1 MRFSGFVRSRRS
13 SACLR
18 LAVLAGAFLAVFGA
32 ATAAQADVAY
42 VGADKEVWI
51 SSLDGAIKERL
62 SAGES
67 EGEVKWIDTAQSDT
81 GWVVGV
87 RNIPGRIAQYSTFTV
102 WNPQGA
108 AIYNGPLAGETGGLS
123 AYPLSLDL
131 TNDGRGIIYGFSTF
145 QQWYGGSSLTQGHYF
160 LPSETVVSPVGGPL
174 KQINKRYPTLFGGS
188 RVVAALDRTL
198 NGVQDASSIASETF
212 VPWVDFSGVEVH
224 LVGVRL
230 QRTDVAASGTV
241 IAFEVSDGDQT
252 VRRIGVAP
260 VSAIGALPLLFGD
273 CFLPTDGNATSVS
286 LSQDGSAIAWK
297 DSGGVKVGGIPD
309 FSGAEPC
316 VLTRPAVTIAA
327 GGQFPS
333 IGAMSAAAI
342 RAARSPGGGTGDAPG
357 GGADDGQGGGTD
369 DTPASKP
376 LIVSLPAKVTAAALT
391 SKAGLPLK
399 VTVPAGG
406 KIAVTASV
414 PASRLGLKGNK
425 AVVIA
430 TGSASPKSAGQVS
443 VKLRLNAKGR
453 KYRKRLRGLTLTL
466 KITQGAKTTTK
477 TIRLR

>member
-1 MRFSGFVRSRRS
+1 MRPRS
-13 SACLR
+13 SFACLR
-18 LAVLAGAFLAVFGA
+18 LAVLASACLAVFGA
-32 ATAAQADVAY
+32 ASVQADVAY

-67 EGEVKWIDTAQSDT
+67 EGEVKWVDTAQSDT

-87 RNIPGRIAQYSTFTV
+87 RNIPGRSALYSTFTV

-108 AIYNGPLAGETGGLS
+108 AIYNGPLAGEVGGLS
-123 AYPLSLDL
+123 VYPLSLDL

-145 QQWYGGSSLTQGHYF
+145 QQWYGGSSLTEGHYF
-160 LPSETVVSPVGGPL
+160 LPSETVVSPVNGPL

-188 RVVAALDRTL
+188 RVVAALDRTSV
-198 NGVQDASSIASETF
+198 GVQDTGSIASETF
-212 VPWVDFSGVEVH
+212 VGWFDVAGAP
-224 LVGVRL
+224 LVGVKLR
-230 QRTDVAASGTV
+230 RTDVAANGRV
-241 IAFEVSDGDQT
+241 VAFEVSDGDQT
-252 VRRIGVAP
+252 VKWIGVAP
-260 VSAIGALPLLFGD
+260 VSAIGVFPFGTGD
-273 CFLPTDGNATSVS
+273 CFLPTDGNATNVS
-286 LSQDGSAIAWK
+286 LSQDGSAIAWT
-297 DSGGVKVGGIPD
+297 DSGGVKVGGIPN

-357 GGADDGQGGGTD
+357 GGADDGQGDGQGDAPT
-369 DTPASKP
+369 SKP
-376 LIVSLPAKVTAAALT
+376 LIVTLPAKVTAAALT

-430 TGSASPKSAGQVS
+430 TGSANPRSAGQVS

>member
-1 MRFSGFVRSRRS
+1 MHFGPMRSRRS

-18 LAVLAGAFLAVFGA
+18 LAVLLIASAFLAVFA
-32 ATAAQADVAY
+32 AAPAQADVAY

-62 SAGES
+62 SAGEG
-67 EGEVKWIDTAQSDT
+67 EGEVKWFDTAQSDT

-87 RNIPGRIAQYSTFTV
+87 RNIPGRIAQYATFTV

-108 AIYNGPLAGETGGLS
+108 AIYNGPLAGEVGGLS

-131 TNDGRGIIYGFSTF
+131 TNDGRGIIYGFSRF
-145 QQWYGGSSLTQGHYF
+145 QQWYGGSSLTEGHYF
-160 LPSETVVSPVGGPL
+160 LPSETVVSPVNGPL
-174 KQINKRYPTLFGGS
+174 KQINKRYPTLFGGT

-198 NGVQDASSIASETF
+198 NGVQDTGSIASETF
-212 VPWVDFSGVEVH
+212 VPWLDFSGVEVH

-230 QRTDVAASGTV
+230 RRTDVAASGTV
-241 IAFEVSDGDQT
+241 IAFEVTDGDYT
-252 VRRIGVAP
+252 VKRIGVAP
-260 VSAIGALPLLFGD
+260 VSALGGTFGTGD

-286 LSQDGSAIAWK
+286 LSQDGSAIAWE

-327 GGQFPS
+327 GGRFPS

-342 RAARSPGGGTGDAPG
+342 RAARSGSPGSGSPGSGSPGGGT
-357 GGADDGQGGGTD
+357 ADP
-369 DTPASKP
+369 PASKP
-376 LIVSLPAKVTAAALT
+376 PIVTLPAKVTAAELT
-391 SKAGLPLK
+391 STAGLPLK
-399 VTVPAGG
+399 VTVSAGG
-406 KIAVTASV
+406 KITVTASV
-414 PASRLGLKGNK
+414 PASRLGLKGKK

-430 TGSASPKSAGQVS
+430 TGSASPRSAGQVS
-443 VKLRLNAKGR
+443 FKLRLNAKGR
-453 KYRKRLRGLTLTL
+453 KHRKKLRGSTLTL
-466 KITQGAKTTTK
+466 KITQGTKTTTK

>member
-1 MRFSGFVRSRRS
+1 MRSRRS
-13 SACLR
+13 SACLK
-18 LAVLAGAFLAVFGA
+18 LAVLLSAGAFLAVFGA

-62 SAGES
+62 SAGEG
-67 EGEVKWIDTAQSDT
+67 EGEVKWLDTAQSDT

-87 RNIPGRIAQYSTFTV
+87 RNIPGRLAQYSTFTV

-108 AIYNGPLAGETGGLS
+108 AIYNGPLAGEVGGSS

-145 QQWYGGSSLTQGHYF
+145 QQWSGGSSLTEGHYF
-160 LPSETVVSPVGGPL
+160 LPSATVVSPVGGPY
-174 KQINKRYPTLFGGS
+174 KQIGKQYPTLFGGD
-188 RVVAALDRTL
+188 RVVAAVGRTL
-198 NGVQDASSIASETF
+198 NGVQDTGGIGSETF
-212 VPWVDFSGVEVH
+212 VPWLDFSGFETR

-230 QRTDVAASGTV
+230 RRTDVAASGTV
-241 IAFEVSDGDQT
+241 VAFEVTDGDYT
-252 VRRIGVAP
+252 VKWIGVAP
-260 VSAIGALPLLFGD
+260 VSAIGGTVGTGY
-273 CFLPTDGNATSVS
+273 CFLPTDGNATNVS
-286 LSQDGSAIAWK
+286 LSQDGSAIAWT

-309 FSGAEPC
+309 FSGADPC
-316 VLTRPAVTIAA
+316 VLTRPAVVIAA
-327 GGQFPS
+327 GGRFPS

-342 RAARSPGGGTGDAPG
+342 RAARSGSP
-357 GGADDGQGGGTD
+357 GGGTD
-369 DTPASKP
+369 DTPGGGTDDAPASKP
-376 LIVSLPAKVTAAALT
+376 LIVTLPAKVTAAELT
-391 SKAGLPLK
+391 SKAGLPVK

-466 KITQGAKTTTK
+466 RITQGAKTTTK

>member
-1 MRFSGFVRSRRS
+1 MRSRS
-13 SACLR
+13 SFACLR
-18 LAVLAGAFLAVFGA
+18 LVVLASASLAVFGA

-67 EGEVKWIDTAQSDT
+67 EGEVKWVDTAQSDT

-87 RNIPGRIAQYSTFTV
+87 RNNPGRSALYSTFTV

-108 AIYNGPLAGETGGLS
+108 AIYNGPLAGETGGSS

-131 TNDGRGIIYGFSTF
+131 TNDGRGIIYGFSRQVCGYSGCT
-145 QQWYGGSSLTQGHYF
+145 LTQGHYF
-160 LPSETVVSPVGGPL
+160 LPSETVVSPVGGPY
-174 KQINKRYPTLFGGS
+174 KQIGKQYPTLFGGS

-198 NGVQDASSIASETF
+198 NGVQDTGSIASETF

-230 QRTDVAASGTV
+230 RRTDVAASGTV
-241 IAFEVSDGDQT
+241 VAFEVTDGAYT
-252 VRRIGVAP
+252 VKWIGVAP
-260 VSAIGALPLLFGD
+260 VSAIGAVPLLFGD

-286 LSQDGSAIAWK
+286 LSQDGSAIAWT

-342 RAARSPGGGTGDAPG
+342 RAARSPGGG
-357 GGADDGQGGGTD
+357 ADDGQGGGTD
-369 DTPASKP
+369 DTPGGGTGDAPASKP
-376 LIVSLPAKVTAAALT
+376 LIVTLPAKVTAAALT
-391 SKAGLPLK
+391 SPAGLPLK

-406 KIAVTASV
+406 KITVTASV
-414 PASRLGLKGNK
+414 PASRLGLKGKK

-430 TGSASPKSAGQVS
+430 TGSASPRSAGQVS
-443 VKLRLNAKGR
+443 FKLRLNAKGR
-453 KYRKRLRGLTLTL
+453 KYRKKLRGSTLTL
-466 KITQGAKTTTK
+466 KITQGTKTTTK

>member
-1 MRFSGFVRSRRS
+1 MRFGPIRSRGS

-18 LAVLAGAFLAVFGA
+18 LAVLLIASAFLAMFGA
-32 ATAAQADVAY
+32 ALAQADVAY

-62 SAGES
+62 SAGEG
-67 EGEVKWIDTAQSDT
+67 EGEVKWFDTAQSDT

-87 RNIPGRIAQYSTFTV
+87 RNIPGRIAQYATFTV

-108 AIYNGPLAGETGGLS
+108 AIYNGPLAGEVGGLS

-131 TNDGRGIIYGFSTF
+131 TNDGRGIIYGFSRF
-145 QQWYGGSSLTQGHYF
+145 QQWYGGSSLTEGHYF
-160 LPSETVVSPVGGPL
+160 LPSETVVSPVNGPL

-198 NGVQDASSIASETF
+198 NGVQDTGSIASETF
-212 VPWVDFSGVEVH
+212 VPWLDFSGVERH
-224 LVGVRL
+224 LVGVRI
-230 QRTDVAASGTV
+230 QRTDVAASGRV
-241 IAFEVSDGDQT
+241 IAFEVSDGSQN
-252 VRRIGVAP
+252 VRWIGVAP
-260 VSAIGALPLLFGD
+260 VSAIGGTFGTGD

-286 LSQDGSAIAWK
+286 LSQDGSAIAWT

-327 GGQFPS
+327 GGRFPS

-342 RAARSPGGGTGDAPG
+342 RAARSGSPPPGGGTG
-357 GGADDGQGGGTD
+357 GGTND
-369 DTPASKP
+369 APASKP
-376 LIVSLPAKVTAAALT
+376 LIVTLPTKVTAAELT
-391 SKAGLPLK
+391 SKAGLTLK

-425 AVVIA
+425 AIVIA
-430 TGSASPKSAGQVS
+430 TGSASPRSAGQVS
-443 VKLRLNAKGR
+443 FKLRLNAKGR
-453 KYRKRLRGLTLTL
+453 KHRKKLRGSTLTL
-466 KITQGAKTTTK
+466 KITQGTKTTTK

>member
-1 MRFSGFVRSRRS
+1 MRPRS
-13 SACLR
+13 SFACLR
-18 LAVLAGAFLAVFGA
+18 LAVLASACLAVFGA
-32 ATAAQADVAY
+32 ASVQADVAY

-67 EGEVKWIDTAQSDT
+67 EGEVKWVDTAQSDT

-87 RNIPGRIAQYSTFTV
+87 RNIPGRSALYSTFTV

-123 AYPLSLDL
+123 IYPLSLDL

-145 QQWYGGSSLTQGHYF
+145 HQSTSTQGHYF
-160 LPSETVVSPVGGPL
+160 LPSETVVSPVGGPY
-174 KQINKRYPTLFGGS
+174 KQIGKQYPTLFGGS

-230 QRTDVAASGTV
+230 RRTDVAANGRV
-241 IAFEVSDGDQT
+241 VAFEVTDGSQN
-252 VRRIGVAP
+252 VKWIGVAP
-260 VSAIGALPLLFGD
+260 VSAIGAVPLLFGD

-309 FSGAEPC
+309 FSGADPC
-316 VLTRPAVTIAA
+316 VLTRPAVIIAA
-327 GGQFPS
+327 GGEFPS

-342 RAARSPGGGTGDAPG
+342 RAARSGSPPPGGGT
-357 GGADDGQGGGTD
+357 DDEPSGGTD

-376 LIVSLPAKVTAAALT
+376 LIVTLPAKVTAAALT
-391 SKAGLPLK
+391 SKAGLPVK

-406 KIAVTASV
+406 KITVTASV

-430 TGSASPKSAGQVS
+430 TGSANPRSAGQVS
-443 VKLRLNAKGR
+443 FKLRLNAKGR

-466 KITQGAKTTTK
+466 KITQGTKTTTK

>member
-1 MRFSGFVRSRRS
+1 MRSRRF
-13 SACLR
+13 SARLR
-18 LAVLAGAFLAVFGA
+18 LAVLASAFLAVLGA
-32 ATAAQADVAY
+32 APAQADVAY

-62 SAGES
+62 SAGE
-67 EGEVKWIDTAQSDT
+67 GDWLDTAQSDT

-87 RNIPGRIAQYSTFTV
+87 RNTPGRIAQYSTFRV

-108 AIYNGPLAGETGGLS
+108 AIYNGPLAGEGDS
-123 AYPLSLDL
+123 NAYPLSLDL
-131 TNDGRGIIYGFSTF
+131 TNDGRGIIYGFSRYQYGFPVGTF
-145 QQWYGGSSLTQGHYF
+145 TRGHYF
-160 LPSETVVSPVGGPL
+160 LPSATVVSPVGGPY
-174 KQINKRYPTLFGGS
+174 KQIGKQYPTLFGGD
-188 RVVAALDRTL
+188 RVVAAVDRTWA
-198 NGVQDASSIASETF
+198 GVQDTGGVGSTTF
-212 VPWVDFSGVEVH
+212 VDWLNVAGAP
-224 LVGVRL
+224 LVGVRI

-241 IAFEVSDGDQT
+241 VAFEVTDGNQT
-252 VRRIGVAP
+252 VEWIGVAP
-260 VSAIGALPLLFGD
+260 VSAIGGTVGAGD
-273 CFLPTDGNATSVS
+273 CFLPTDGNATSPS

-327 GGQFPS
+327 GGRFPS

-342 RAARSPGGGTGDAPG
+342 RAARSGPP
-357 GGADDGQGGGTD
+357 GGGTD
-369 DTPASKP
+369 DTPGGGTGGGTDDTPTSKP
-376 LIVSLPAKVTAAALT
+376 LVVTLPAKVTAAELT
-391 SKAGLPLK
+391 SKAGLPVK

-414 PASRLGLKGNK
+414 PASRLGLKGKK

>member
-1 MRFSGFVRSRRS
+1 MRSRRFS
-13 SACLR
+13 PRLR
-18 LAVLAGAFLAVFGA
+18 LAVLASAFLAVFGA
-32 ATAAQADVAY
+32 APAQADVAY

-67 EGEVKWIDTAQSDT
+67 EGEVKWFDTAQSDT

-87 RNIPGRIAQYSTFTV
+87 RNIPGRSPLYSTFTV

-108 AIYNGPLAGETGGLS
+108 AIYNGPLAGETTGGLS

-160 LPSETVVSPVGGPL
+160 LPSETVVSPVNGPL

-212 VPWVDFSGVEVH
+212 VPWLNFSGVGEY
-224 LVGVRL
+224 LVDVRL
-230 QRTDVAASGTV
+230 RRTDVAASGRV
-241 IAFEVSDGDQT
+241 VAFEVTDGAYT
-252 VRRIGVAP
+252 VERIGVLP
-260 VSAIGALPLLFGD
+260 VSAIGADPVPGTGD
-273 CFLPTDGNATSVS
+273 CFLRTDGNATSAS
-286 LSQDGSAIAWK
+286 LSQDGSAIAWT

-309 FSGAEPC
+309 FSGLDPC

-342 RAARSPGGGTGDAPG
+342 RAARSGSPGGGTGG
-357 GGADDGQGGGTD
+357 GTDDEPGGGTD

-376 LIVSLPAKVTAAALT
+376 LIVTLPAKVTAAALT

>member
-1 MRFSGFVRSRRS
+1 MRSRRS
-13 SACLR
+13 SVCLR
-18 LAVLAGAFLAVFGA
+18 LAVLASAFLAVFGA
-32 ATAAQADVAY
+32 ASAQADVAY

-62 SAGES
+62 STGE
-67 EGEVKWIDTAQSDT
+67 GDWLDTAQSDT

-87 RNIPGRIAQYSTFTV
+87 RNTPGRIAQYSTFRV

-108 AIYNGPLAGETGGLS
+108 QIYNGPLAGEGDS
-123 AYPLSLDL
+123 NAYPLSLDL
-131 TNDGRGIIYGFSTF
+131 TNDGRGIIYGFSR
-145 QQWYGGSSLTQGHYF
+145 QQWGYPLSTFTRGHYF
-160 LPSETVVSPVGGPL
+160 LPSETVVSPVGGPY
-174 KQINKRYPTLFGGS
+174 KQIGKQYPTLFGGD
-188 RVVAALDRTL
+188 RVVAAVDRTWA
-198 NGVQDASSIASETF
+198 GVQDTGGVGSTTF
-212 VPWVDFSGVEVH
+212 VDWLNVAGAP
-224 LVGVRL
+224 LVGVRI

-241 IAFEVSDGDQT
+241 VAFEVTDGNQT
-252 VRRIGVAP
+252 VEWIGVAP
-260 VSAIGALPLLFGD
+260 VSAIGGTVGAGD
-273 CFLPTDGNATSVS
+273 CFLPTDGNATSPS

-327 GGQFPS
+327 GGRFPS

-342 RAARSPGGGTGDAPG
+342 RAARSGSPGGGTGG
-357 GGADDGQGGGTD
+357 GTDDEPGGGTD
-369 DTPASKP
+369 DEPASKP
-376 LIVSLPAKVTAAALT
+376 LIVTLPTKVTAAELT
-391 SKAGLPLK
+391 SKAGLPVK

-430 TGSASPKSAGQVS
+430 TGSASPRSAGQVS

-466 KITQGAKTTTK
+466 RITQGAKTTTK